1 MPYFS
6 RSAVAVGASIAVIA
20 ALAGTGARAVA
31 TPVGP
36 PSGTQ
41 GVHVSKQ
48 DLMKAAQ
55 GHTTLPRGMQAKSTP
70 TEPGQDGLPAG
81 VPKTGRYAFLLKL
94 STRTT
99 GSAYAGALS
108 QGKATAHEAATNQLA
123 TVTTAQNKVISN
135 LPAKSS
141 VLYRTHSVLAGVAVF
156 TDVKNFAKLEGISGV
171 SAVYPIAPKTPSN
184 SYAVPLQGAPS
195 AWQAH
200 GDLGANSTVAIID
213 TGVDY
218 THADFGG
225 VGTVG
230 DYQAA
235 KAQAGEP
242 VSPNEFPGPKVI
254 GGYDFAGDAYNGD
267 PTSPDY
273 NPVTTPD
280 PWPLDCDSH
289 GTHVAGTVAGYG
301 ENSNGTTYT
310 GSYDTSTPFNTMRI
324 GPGMAPEAK
333 LYAYRVFGCAGS
345 TDLVGAA
352 IDRAADPNGDGDTSD
367 HVDVINMS
375 LGSDYGSPQDG
386 DSVATQAAS
395 ALGISVVVASGNAGD
410 IYDVGGSPGNAPA
423 ALTAA
428 ASRDAYA
435 QLDALNVTAP
445 AGIAGA
451 YASERSIAYDWTSNP
466 DLSGTVAQVTQ
477 PGNLDACSTLNN
489 TDTAAVNG
497 KIAFVEWTDV
507 DSNRRCGSAARA
519 ANLVAAGAIG
529 FIYADDGEHFSA
541 GITGSSVI
549 PGVLVAKSG
558 ADAIRAQLVADN
570 TVTIGS
576 TTLNGF
582 SQLDTSLNDR
592 LADFSSRGIGDAGNV
607 KPDIAAVGDTVF
619 SASNGT
625 GNLGQN
631 DSGTSMAT
639 PMTAGLAALVKSQ
652 HPNWNAEQ
660 TKADIMNTA
669 GQDVWTGPNHTGDKY
684 APQRVGAGRIQADA
698 ALNNEVLAYVA
709 DGSGAVSA
717 SFGPQA
723 VTGHTVLTKT
733 ITVQNTGL
741 TAQSYDVSYVART
754 SVPGATYSVSP
765 SSINV
770 DPRSSTTVTV
780 TLTLDPQDM
789 TKTVDPTMV
798 TFQDGVPRQF
808 QSDASGLLQLSATSD
823 TPDLRVPVYAAPR
836 PASEMTQAAS
846 LTLPDGAVQTGLLPL
861 TGQSF
866 NQGSVVEGTKT
877 QSTMAGFELQALSGL
892 APTCSVSVTSGCV
905 GFPDERAADLKA
917 VGVTSSAPEFTANSQ
932 DPMSGKAYF
941 AINTQGRWRT
951 AASSQ
956 EFDIYIDGN
965 GDGVPD
971 AVLFNTRLS
980 SSDVLV
986 SELIDL
992 NTGHLLDIQPLNDSF
1007 GDTDTA
1013 MFNSDT
1019 LVLPTTI
1026 AAIPGVAPGQSR
1038 ISYVVQSFS
1047 AEQSAPVDTIG
1058 SIDPNGNLV
1067 NPLSFDVLNPGI
1079 AVYGSYTGDASP
1091 LLYPDS
1097 SSSVISLRRDASAYV
1112 QDGALGAMIVHFQN
1126 QLGDKTQLLGL
1137 KIAPAVNLALSPNPV
1152 GRGHQVTANVTVPGT
1167 GTPATGA
1174 VVIKQGSTTLA
1185 SGTVVNG
1192 AVQLQFTE
1200 NVAGAYAITAEY
1212 AGDGG
1217 HEAGTSTPVLLH
1229 VSKSASA
1236 IAITV
1241 SPNPVRKGKTVTVT
1255 VRITTVAGIPAIG
1268 VVTVRRGNGKVLAQG
1283 RLVNGVATIR
1293 YTNTL
1298 STRYGVKAT
1307 YSGDGNY
1314 NPSTSATVQLRI
1326 KR

>member
-1 MPYFS
+1 MSYFS
-6 RSAVAVGASIAVIA
+6 RSAVAIGASVAVVA
-20 ALAGTGARAVA
+20 ALAGTGATAIA
-31 TPVGP
+31 APVG

-41 GVHVSKQ
+41 GVSITRH
-48 DLMKAAQ
+48 DLMQAAQ
-55 GHTTLPRGMQAKSTP
+55 GHTILPRSMQPKSVP

-81 VPKTGRYAFLLKL
+81 VPTKGRYAFLLKL
-94 STRTT
+94 SIRDTS
-99 GSAYAGALS
+99 SAYAGALS
-108 QGKATAHEAATNQLA
+108 QGKAAAHDAAVNQRHN
-123 TVTTAQNKVISN
+123 VITAQNKVISD
-135 LPAKSS
+135 LPARSS
-141 VLYRTHSVLAGVAVF
+141 VLYRTHAVLSGLAVM
-156 TDVKNFAKLEGISGV
+156 TDVRNYASLRGLPGV
-171 SAVYPIAPKTPSN
+171 TAVYPIAPKTPSN
-184 SYAVPLQGAPS
+184 SYAVPLQGAP
-195 AWQAH
+195 AGWEAH

-225 VGTVG
+225 VGTVA

-235 KAQAGEP
+235 KAQLGEP
-242 VSPNEFPGPKVI
+242 VSANEFPGPKVI
-254 GGYDFAGDAYNGD
+254 GGYDFAGDAYNSD

-273 NPVTTPD
+273 NPVTSPD
-280 PWPLDCDSH
+280 PWPLDCNSH

-301 ENSNGTTYT
+301 ENADGSTYT
-310 GSYDTSTPFNTMRI
+310 GDYNTSTPFDTMRI

-345 TDLVGAA
+345 TDLVSAA

-386 DSVATQAAS
+386 DSVSTNDAS
-395 ALGISVVVASGNAGD
+395 SLGITVVVASGNAGD
-410 IYDVGGSPGNAPA
+410 IYDVGGSPGDATS

-435 QLDALNVTAP
+435 QVDALNVTAP

-451 YASERSIAYDWTSNP
+451 YAAERSIAYDWATKP
-466 DLSGTVAQVTQ
+466 DLSGDVAQVTQ
-477 PGNLDACSTLNN
+477 STNLDACNPLN
-489 TDTAAVNG
+489 TADANAVNG

-519 ANLVAAGAIG
+519 ANLAAAGAIG
-529 FIYADDGEHFSA
+529 FIYADDEEHFSA
-541 GITGSSVI
+541 GITGSATI

-558 ADAIRAQLVADN
+558 GDAIRTQLAADN

-582 SQLDTSLNDR
+582 RQVDTALNDQ
-592 LADFSSRGIGDAGNV
+592 LASFSSRGIGDAGDV

-619 SASNGT
+619 SASNGS

-639 PMTAGLAALVKSQ
+639 PMTAGLAALVKSL

-669 GQDVWTGPNHTGDKY
+669 GQDVFTGSSHTGDIY
-684 APQRVGAGRIQADA
+684 APQRVGAGRIKADA
-698 ALNNEVLAYVA
+698 ALDNQVLAYVA
-709 DGSGAVSA
+709 GGTGAVSA
-717 SFGPQA
+717 SFGPQPVSA
-723 VTGHTVLTKT
+723 PTVLTKT
-733 ITVQNTGL
+733 IKVENTGL
-741 TAQSYDVSYVART
+741 TSQSYDVSYVART
-754 SVPGATYSVSP
+754 EVPGATYSVSP
-765 SSINV
+765 SSVTV
-770 DPRSSTTVTV
+770 DPRSSTTVTL
-780 TLTLDPQDM
+780 TLTLDPSAM
-789 TKTVDPTMV
+789 TKTVDPTIA

-808 QSDASGLLQLSATSD
+808 QADASGLLELNAQTD

-836 PASEMTQAAS
+836 PASTMTQAGS
-846 LTLPDGAVQTGLLPL
+846 LTLPDGAVQTALLPL
-861 TGQSF
+861 TGQAY
-866 NQGSVVEGTKT
+866 NQGSVVDGTKT
-877 QSTMAGFELQALSGL
+877 QSTVAGFELQALSGL

-917 VGVTSSAPEFTANSQ
+917 VGVTSSAPELTANSQ
-932 DPMSGKAYF
+932 DPMAGEAYF
-941 AINTQGRWRT
+941 AVNTQGPWRT

-965 GDGVPD
+965 GDGIAD
-971 AVLFNTRLS
+971 AVLFNTRLT

-992 NTGHLLDIQPLNDSF
+992 NTGHVLDVEPLNDSF

-1019 LVLPTTI
+1019 LVLPTAI
-1026 AAIPGVAPGQSR
+1026 GAIPGVSPGQSR
-1038 ISYVVQSFS
+1038 ISYIVQSFS
-1047 AEQSAPVDTIG
+1047 PYQGDPVDKIG
-1058 SIDPNGNLV
+1058 DVDPDGNLV

-1079 AVYGSYTGDASP
+1079 ALYGSYTGDASP
-1091 LLYPDS
+1091 LLYPDAPS
-1097 SSSVISLRRDASAYV
+1097 AVVNLRRDAAAYAT
-1112 QDGALGAMIVHFQN
+1112 DGALGAMIVHFGN
-1126 QLGDKTQLLGL
+1126 QLGDKTQVVGL
-1137 KIAPAVNLALSPNPV
+1137 QIAPAVNLTLSPNPV
-1152 GRGHQVTANVTVPGT
+1152 GRGQQVTANVTVPGT

-1185 SGTVVNG
+1185 TGTVVAG
-1192 AVQLQFTE
+1192 AAQLHFTE
-1200 NVAGAYAITAEY
+1200 AVAGAYPVTAEY

-1217 HEAGTSTPVLLH
+1217 HQGGTSAPVLLH
-1229 VSKSASA
+1229 VAKSASSVG
-1236 IAITV
+1236 ITV
-1241 SPNPVRKGKTVTVT
+1241 SPNPVRRGRTVTVT
-1255 VRITTVAGIPAIG
+1255 VRVTTVAGIPATG
-1268 VVTVRRGNGKVLAQG
+1268 VVTVRRGSGTVLGQA
-1283 RLVNGVATIR
+1283 RLVNGVATIHFV
-1293 YTNTL
+1293 NHS

-1307 YSGDGNY
+1307 YPGDRNY
-1314 NPSTSATVQLRI
+1314 NPGTSATVQLRI
-1326 KR
+1326 TR